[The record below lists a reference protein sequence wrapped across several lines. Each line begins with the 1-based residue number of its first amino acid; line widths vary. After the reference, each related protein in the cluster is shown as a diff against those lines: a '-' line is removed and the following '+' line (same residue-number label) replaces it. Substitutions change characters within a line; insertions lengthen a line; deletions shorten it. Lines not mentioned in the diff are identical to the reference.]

1 MRGSLQAYK
10 QVSVNSQLASAS
22 PHRIVQMLMAG
33 AIERLVQG
41 KAAMEQGNM
50 AAKGERLNKALEII
64 SSLRE
69 TLSMSDGGDVA
80 VNLDRLYDFMMR
92 HILDANLNNDP
103 EKIAEVISLL
113 SEIKSAWDQIPAEYH
128 YVTEQAENAG

>member
-69 TLSMSDGGDVA
+69 TLSMFDGGDVA

-128 YVTEQAENAG
+128 YATEQAENAG

>member
-1 MRGSLQAYK
+1 MRSSLQAYK

-50 AAKGERLNKALEII
+50 VAKADRLKKAQDII
-64 SSLRE
+64 GSLRDS
-69 TLSMSDGGDVA
+69 LSMADGGDVA

-128 YVTEQAENAG
+128 YSTEQAENAG